1 LKAQLENK
9 IDILSKNLEKLE
21 KIKNSKADT
30 INTMKDVQ
38 EKTESIY
45 LKSIQDLLSKLMSLK
60 LIDEYNKKTRSEP
73 SEKIEN
79 DHSSLLAEK
88 IMELTHVIDALLD
101 VVKEFISDKEKLKE
115 EQNKLKKKLEESKE
129 SLTMAYKSLDNHMNI
144 YKVLETKRESAQEN
158 QAVEELS
165 NNFVLK
171 I

>member
-1 LKAQLENK
+1 
-9 IDILSKNLEKLE
+9 
-21 KIKNSKADT
+21 
-30 INTMKDVQ
+30 MKDVQ

-73 SEKIEN
+73 SKKIEN
-79 DHSSLLAEK
+79 DHSSPLAEK

-165 NNFVLK
+165 N
-171 I
+171 